1 MMQSSESSSSYI
13 RHSRY
18 QSAHVDF
25 LCGPWL
31 GGKVAQWEIF
41 DNTMVIE
48 SLMNAKVLKKKE
60 ENCLFH

>member
-1 MMQSSESSSSYI
+1 MTQSCESSSSYI

-18 QSAHVDF
+18 QSAHVDS
-25 LCGPWL
+25 LYGLRL

-48 SLMNAKVLKKKE
+48 GLMNAKVLKKKE
-60 ENCLFH
+60 SFFH